1 MTDIEPQQSAS
12 TPTPSRRAGYVV
24 IGLVALLLGV
34 VAAMI
39 LMPKWA
45 NQASVSAAAD
55 GPGGP
60 FTLKDTKGQTVTDR
74 TLVGKPYAIFFG
86 FTRCPDVCPTTLS
99 RMTQL
104 RKQLG
109 PDGMK
114 LNIVFVSVDPGHD
127 KPADIG
133 NYLSLFPTPIIGLT
147 GTEAQI
153 KQITDEYGVYFAK
166 VPVEGGDYTIDHT
179 AGILLFDDRGA
190 FVDMMDANE
199 QPAKS
204 IDRLRKLI
212 DA

>member
-1 MTDIEPQQSAS
+1 MTDIEPKDRPSVSAR
-12 TPTPSRRAGYVV
+12 PRRTEFII

-34 VAAMI
+34 VGVLVAAQR
-39 LMPKWA
+39 WTG
-45 NQASVSAAAD
+45 SAPTAAVAV

-60 FTLKDTKGQTVTDR
+60 FILTDTKGRTVTDR
-74 TLVGKPYAIFFG
+74 SMIGKPYAIFFG

-114 LNIVFVSVDPGHD
+114 FNIVFVSVDPGHD
-127 KPADIG
+127 KPEDIG
-133 NYLSLFPTPIIGLT
+133 NYLNLFPTPIIGLT
-147 GTEAQI
+147 GSDAQI
-153 KQITDEYGVYFAK
+153 KQITDAYRIYFAR

-179 AGILLFDDRGA
+179 AGVLLFDQRGK
-190 FVDMMDANE
+190 FVDMMDPTE
-199 QPAKS
+199 PPATS
-204 IDRLRKLI
+204 VDRLRKLI